1 MTYRTR
7 RPAGLTYRT
16 RRPAGS
22 ALSRSVTRRR
32 ADAGFTLIELIM
44 VMVIVGVMAVFVL
57 PKALDLTEW
66 RLRAYGDELQVQ
78 AMAMQRLA
86 LAQRRPV
93 VATIDTTGVQFA
105 YASGGSLLSLP
116 CPTSASPCISEAGPR
131 TVTFN
136 ADNSGRSTT
145 STGSALALTVSA
157 GSTARTYRVEAETGL
172 FRPFP

>member
-1 MTYRTR
+1 MPAVLPAHRTR
-7 RPAGLTYRT
+7 RL
-16 RRPAGS
+16 AGS
-22 ALSRSVTRRR
+22 ALSRSVTHRCP
-32 ADAGFTLIELIM
+32 DAGFTLIELIM
-44 VMVIVGVMAVFVL
+44 VMIIIGVMAVFVL
-57 PKALDLTEW
+57 PRALDLTEW

-105 YASGGSLLSLP
+105 YVAGGSLLSLP
-116 CPTSASPCISEAGPR
+116 CPANASPCITEAGPR

-145 STGSALALTVSA
+145 STGSALALTISA
-157 GSTARTYRVEAETGL
+157 GSAARTYRVEAETGL
-172 FRPFP
+172 FRPSP